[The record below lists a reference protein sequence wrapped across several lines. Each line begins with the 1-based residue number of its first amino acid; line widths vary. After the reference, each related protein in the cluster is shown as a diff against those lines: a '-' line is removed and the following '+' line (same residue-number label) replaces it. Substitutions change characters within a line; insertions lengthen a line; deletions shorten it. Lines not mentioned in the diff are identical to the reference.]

1 MPRAVWTGS
10 LSFGL
15 VSIPVA
21 LYPAT
26 QPKDVRFHLFDRQGR
41 RVRYRRFA
49 EEPESRSTRFD
60 DVVTGPTSERSR
72 ADDQVGPTPPDAPDD
87 QLDDEPASA
96 RALAYDELVRGYEV
110 EPGRFAMVEREEIEQ
125 ARPARSST
133 IDLEDFVELDAID
146 PVYFEKSY
154 YLAPRR
160 DADTPYRLLQQA
172 LERTRR
178 VGIGRFV
185 LRTKPHL
192 VAVRP
197 IGDVL
202 GLETL
207 FFGDEVREAREVFAL
222 EGGDL
227 SERELR
233 LAEQLVEVLAAAW
246 EPERYADEYRRD
258 LLRIISEKPLVE
270 TEAATDTGLTPAPTS
285 RAEELMEALRRSVEQ
300 AKSEQEHPEARERRK
315 TG

>member
-26 QPKDVRFHLFDRQGR
+26 QQKDVRFHLFDRQGR

-49 EEPESRSTRFD
+49 EEPESEPMRSD
-60 DVVTGPTSERSR
+60 DADERPATQGSGVDDRPDATSE
-72 ADDQVGPTPPDAPDD
+72 T
-87 QLDDEPASA
+87 LDERPSGESESA
-96 RALAYDELVRGYEV
+96 RPLAYDELVRGYEV
-110 EPGRFAMVEREEIEQ
+110 EPGRYAMVEREEIDQ
-125 ARPARSST
+125 VRPSRSST
-133 IDLEDFVELDAID
+133 IDLEDFVELDSID

-160 DADTPYRLLQQA
+160 DADTPYRLLQET
-172 LERTRR
+172 LKRTRR

-207 FFGDEVREAREVFAL
+207 FFGDEVREAREVVAL
-222 EGGDL
+222 AGGDL

-270 TEAATDTGLTPAPTS
+270 TEAATDTGPTPAPTS

-300 AKSEQEHPEARERRK
+300 AKSEQERTEAPERRK

>member
-1 MPRAVWTGS
+1 MRSDDADER
-10 LSFGL
+10 
-15 VSIPVA
+15 
-21 LYPAT
+21 PAT
-26 QPKDVRFHLFDRQGR
+26 QGSGVDDRPD
-41 RVRYRRFA
+41 A
-49 EEPESRSTRFD
+49 
-60 DVVTGPTSERSR
+60 TSE
-72 ADDQVGPTPPDAPDD
+72 T
-87 QLDDEPASA
+87 LDERPSGESESA
-96 RALAYDELVRGYEV
+96 RPLAYDELVRGYEV
-110 EPGRFAMVEREEIEQ
+110 EPGRYAMVEREEIDQ
-125 ARPARSST
+125 VRPSRSST
-133 IDLEDFVELDAID
+133 IDLEDFVELDSID

-160 DADTPYRLLQQA
+160 DADTPYRLLQET
-172 LERTRR
+172 LKRTRR

-207 FFGDEVREAREVFAL
+207 FFGDEVREAREVVAL
-222 EGGDL
+222 AGGDL

-270 TEAATDTGLTPAPTS
+270 TEAATDTGPTPAPTS

-300 AKSEQEHPEARERRK
+300 AKSEQERTEAPERRK